1 MIRTEGLQNM
11 KKRLGIIILG
21 VGVLI
26 FAYFYAHI
34 DKNTYLYDR
43 NTDSA
48 ELIGTG
54 IPAAGEEITQSFT
67 SVEDSIDGI
76 NLKATI
82 IGDIENVELE
92 YSLLDE
98 TSGEVVRTEMVP
110 GSEIQNNK
118 FNILK
123 FQTLKDMKGK
133 NYILRLSESGVDDNV
148 GISFY
153 LSEKESHQGT
163 LKVKGQ
169 EMNGS
174 LAVRTLTHRFD
185 LETFVVFLG
194 ILAFIAGF
202 MNVLYRMFQ

>member
-11 KKRLGIIILG
+11 KKRLGIIMLA

-34 DKNTYLYDR
+34 DKNTYLYER

-54 IPAAGEEITQSFT
+54 IPAAGVEITQSFT

-98 TSGEVVRTEMVP
+98 TSGEIVRTGRVP

-118 FNILK
+118 FNVLK
-123 FQTLKDMKGK
+123 FQTLKETKGK
-133 NYILRLSESGVDDNV
+133 NYILRLSESGADDNA

-153 LSEKESHQGT
+153 LSEKGRHQGT

-169 EMNGS
+169 EINGS
-174 LAVRTLTHRFD
+174 LAVRTMTHRFD
-185 LETFVVFLG
+185 METFIVFVG

-202 MNVLYRMFQ
+202 MKILYKLFK